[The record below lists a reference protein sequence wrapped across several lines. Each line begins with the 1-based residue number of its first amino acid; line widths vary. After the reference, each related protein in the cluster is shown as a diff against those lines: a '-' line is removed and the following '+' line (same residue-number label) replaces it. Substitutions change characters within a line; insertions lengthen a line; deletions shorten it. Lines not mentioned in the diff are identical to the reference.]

1 MMDHAK
7 EIVEIVDRL
16 RCEMLASS
24 QDGTGTKMSES
35 ENAQMSEWLLQMG
48 MTMPVTRQNTSAAA
62 FHRELAREIADAVAA
77 PLRSCRGRTMTMTD
91 VYCLVN
97 RARGTELVSP
107 EDVIAAT
114 ALWAS
119 LGIPFATRK
128 LRKSGALVVVQ
139 RKAMMDDEG
148 DAMDEEAIRELM
160 LLPELQDFSGRGMTI
175 DAIAMALDVAVMM
188 AMEYVSIA
196 EDAGRLCRDD
206 QSSEGVAFYRNFF

>member
-1 MMDHAK
+1 
-7 EIVEIVDRL
+7 
-16 RCEMLASS
+16 
-24 QDGTGTKMSES
+24 MSES

-77 PLRSCRGRTMTMTD
+77 PLRSCRGCTMTMTD

-128 LRKSGALVVVQ
+128 LHKSGALVVVQ
-139 RKAMMDDEG
+139 RKAMMDDDG